1 MNKTIR
7 GRIIIYLIGVFLM
20 SLGVSLSIYADLG
33 VSPVSSLAYAISLV
47 TGFTVGS
54 ITILTHFIYIG
65 LQILISK
72 KIDMKDILVQLLIA
86 FLFGFFIDS
95 SLFLV
100 RRFVPVPAT
109 LLMRW
114 LYLLISLVVVAFGL
128 TGYTN
133 MDFTL
138 MPYDELTHVIS
149 NHYQIS
155 YGRARVI
162 GDLSNVI
169 LALAIGFVF
178 LSSWGSVGL
187 GTVVAALVVGRMVNL
202 LTEIRVK
209 ERGTRKE

>member
-7 GRIIIYLIGVFLM
+7 GRIIIYLVGVFLM

-100 RRFVPVPAT
+100 RRFIPVPST

-114 LYLLISLVVVAFGL
+114 FYLLMSLVVVAFGL

-178 LSSWGSVGL
+178 LTSWGSVGL
-187 GTVVAALVVGRMVNL
+187 GTIVAAVVVGRMVNIL
-202 LTEIRVK
+202 LRINEKCQFIIL
-209 ERGTRKE
+209 

>member
-1 MNKTIR
+1 MNKTVR
-7 GRIIIYLIGVFLM
+7 GRIIIYLVGIFFM

-47 TGFTVGS
+47 TGFTVGT
-54 ITILTHFIYIG
+54 ITILTHFCYIG

-86 FLFGFFIDS
+86 FIFGFFIDS

-100 RRFVPVPAT
+100 RRLIPVPST
-109 LLMRW
+109 LPMRW
-114 LYLLISLVVVAFGL
+114 FYLLISLVVVAFGL

-133 MDFTL
+133 MKFTL
-138 MPYDELTHVIS
+138 MPYDELTQVIS
-149 NHYQIS
+149 NHYQLS

-162 GDLSNVI
+162 GDLANVI
-169 LALAIGFVF
+169 LALAIGVIF

-187 GTVVAALVVGRMVNL
+187 GTIVAAVVVGRMVNVL
-202 LTEIRVK
+202 LKINENYQFLIL
-209 ERGTRKE
+209 

>member
-187 GTVVAALVVGRMVNL
+187 GTVVAALVVGRMVNIL
-202 LTEIRVK
+202 LKINK
-209 ERGTRKE
+209 KYQFIIL

>member
-1 MNKTIR
+1 MNKTVR
-7 GRIIIYLIGVFLM
+7 GRVIIYLLGVFLM
-20 SLGVSLSIYADLG
+20 SLGVSLSIHADLG

-47 TGFTVGS
+47 TGFTVGT

-72 KIDMKDILVQLLIA
+72 KIDMKDVLIQLLIA
-86 FLFGFFIDS
+86 FLFGFFIDT

-100 RRFVPVPAT
+100 RKFIPVPAT
-109 LLMRW
+109 LLLRW
-114 LYLLISLVVVAFGL
+114 FYLFISLVVVAFGL

-133 MDFTL
+133 MKFTL

-149 NHYQIS
+149 SHYQIS

-162 GDLSNVI
+162 GDSSNVI
-169 LALAIGFVF
+169 LALAIGFIF

-187 GTVVAALVVGRMVNL
+187 GTIVAALMVGRMINIL
-202 LTEIRVK
+202 LRINETYEFIIL
-209 ERGTRKE
+209 

>member
-1 MNKTIR
+1 MNKTVR
-7 GRIIIYLIGVFLM
+7 GRVIIYLMGIFFM
-20 SLGVSLSIYADLG
+20 SLGGGLSIHANLG

-72 KIDMKDILVQLLIA
+72 KIDRKDILVQLLIT

-100 RRFVPVPAT
+100 RRFIPVPST

-114 LYLLISLVVVAFGL
+114 LYLLISLVVVAIGL

-138 MPYDELTHVIS
+138 MPYDELTHVMS
-149 NHYQIS
+149 NHYNIS

-169 LALAIGFVF
+169 LALTIGFIF
-178 LSSWGSVGL
+178 LTSWGSVGL
-187 GTVVAALVVGRMVNL
+187 GTIVAAVVVGRLVNIL
-202 LTEIRVK
+202 LRINEKYQFIIL
-209 ERGTRKE
+209 